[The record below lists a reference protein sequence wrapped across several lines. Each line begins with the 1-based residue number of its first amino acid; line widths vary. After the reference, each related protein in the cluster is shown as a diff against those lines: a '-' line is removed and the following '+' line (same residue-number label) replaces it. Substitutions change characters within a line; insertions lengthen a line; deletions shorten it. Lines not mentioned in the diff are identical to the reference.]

1 MDVLTF
7 KATFLERGIHL
18 NVYGVKKIFA
28 PNIPKIFVSMWC
40 KMQLY
45 VHYLAEHFNL
55 VDTSLCKSLSR
66 KSNEP
71 MV

>member
-7 KATFLERGIHL
+7 KATFLKCGIHL

-28 PNIPKIFVSMWC
+28 PTIPKIFVSMWC

-45 VHYLAEHFNL
+45 VH
-55 VDTSLCKSLSR
+55 
-66 KSNEP
+66 
-71 MV
+71 